1 MAFRCRVISG
11 GYCEM
16 NQGYKKG
23 THYGVDIVGKNY
35 TLANI
40 LAHSDGVVVKVRGN
54 CNKTYSSNEAAIKD
68 WGDGFGNFVMIKHI
82 DGYYTQYEHLA
93 YNSVKVKVG
102 DKVRIISGPFAEFIG
117 DITEVYPD
125 KSKLRAMVSIFGRET
140 PVELE
145 YKQIQKV

>member
-1 MAFRCRVISG
+1 
-11 GYCEM
+11 M

-102 DKVRIISGPFAEFIG
+102 DKVTTNTVIGLIGGGSTAKANGGYDRCTTGTHLHFGISKGYYLK
-117 DITEVYPD
+117 DYT
-125 KSKLRAMVSIFGRET
+125 S
-140 PVELE
+140 
-145 YKQIQKV
+145 

>member
-102 DKVRIISGPFAEFIG
+102 DKVKKGEDR
-117 DITEVYPD
+117 
-125 KSKLRAMVSIFGRET
+125 KSV
-140 PVELE
+140 V
-145 YKQIQKV
+145 